1 MRIRTHAVRELDRI
15 DMKILSVLQDNARI
29 PITELAERVGLSV
42 TPCGERV
49 KTLEK
54 EGVISLSAGDADQ
67 VVE

>member
-15 DMKILSVLQDNARI
+15 DLKILSVLQENARI

-54 EGVISLSAGDADQ
+54 
-67 VVE
+67 